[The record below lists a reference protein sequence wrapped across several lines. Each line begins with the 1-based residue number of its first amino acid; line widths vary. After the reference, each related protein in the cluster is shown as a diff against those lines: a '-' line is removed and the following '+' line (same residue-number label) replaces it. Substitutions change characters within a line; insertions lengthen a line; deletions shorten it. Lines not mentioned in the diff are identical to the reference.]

1 MYNCIN
7 CNAAFKSS
15 INYCVICG
23 EKQNNIPITVTS
35 FSDNTG
41 CPKCGN
47 PKSNFDN
54 FCWHC
59 GWYVKDNR
67 CPREFIQKA
76 SHTNDHPYYWRLDL
90 PNLPIDVIE
99 YWEYFV
105 FEMRHN
111 NPVEVM
117 ERCVSA
123 INYIDSQGQ
132 LVDLTTFSVD
142 QVYLAS
148 IELLA
153 FDQYTKAY
161 FQQVVR
167 AFWEKLKQKGIR
179 VLYILDNSITPE
191 RLVAVHAVFQLS
203 GFAFLTPNFK
213 GMTIEHETLLGMI
226 QDYLEEGENL
236 IYVEPDASVNYLNEV
251 INLGKKSKGYVHAI
265 RSEAPI
271 RGSKFTVF

>member
-1 MYNCIN
+1 MHNCIN
-7 CNAAFKSS
+7 CNATFKSS
-15 INYCVICG
+15 VNYCVICG
-23 EKQNNIPITVTS
+23 EKQTNAQITMTS

-47 PKSNFDN
+47 PKNNLDN

-59 GWYVKDNR
+59 GWYIKDTR
-67 CPREFIQKA
+67 CPIEIVKKA
-76 SHTNDHPYYWRLDL
+76 SHTTDDLYYWRLDL
-90 PNLPIDVIE
+90 PNLPSDVIE

-111 NPVEVM
+111 NPVEVI
-117 ERCVSA
+117 ERCVNA
-123 INYIDSQGQ
+123 INHIDSQRQ
-132 LVDLTTFSVD
+132 LVDITTFSVD

-161 FQQVVR
+161 FQQVVKV
-167 AFWEKLKQKGIR
+167 FWEKLKQKGIK
-179 VLYILDNSITPE
+179 VLYVLDNSITPE
-191 RLVAVHAVFQLS
+191 RLVAVHTVFQLS

-213 GMTIEHETLLGMI
+213 GTTIEHETLLGMI
-226 QDYLEEGENL
+226 QDYLDEGENL

-251 INLGKKSKGYVHAI
+251 INLGKKSKDYVRAI

-271 RGSKFTVF
+271 RGSKF